1 MKDHHNYFVKQ
12 ADTTDLND
20 AAELFNAYRQFYKQK
35 DDRKGAHAF
44 LSERLLN
51 KESVIFLAVHAE
63 TNQAA
68 GFTQLYPSFSSVS
81 MRKTWVLNDL
91 YVDPDHRGCGV
102 AAQLIEHVKQF
113 AHETRAVRVS
123 LSTAIN
129 NETAQRLYERT
140 GFQKDQQFFHYAY
153 TL

>member
-1 MKDHHNYFVKQ
+1 MLCTYIGLADKDLIHPEPN
-12 ADTTDLND
+12 
-20 AAELFNAYRQFYKQK
+20 EQK
-35 DDRKGAHAF
+35 DCSN
-44 LSERLLN
+44 LT
-51 KESVIFLAVHAE
+51 I